1 MCLLI
6 VRTFLWRLFFH
17 LNWKVGWT
25 KWFSVFFFWFYFA
38 ANLLIFIA
46 VLLCNHSIS
55 GLLRSLALIVK
66 IFQHLK
72 NFLITFHWCL
82 WRGVQWFVV
91 DDLTRCLC
99 MLSYSLVFCAVSK
112 YLFLSKLKVT
122 SKKSFSIKFV
132 VISKLESI
140 LLKMFMIFFRFLSV
154 CWVID
159 ITKDKPIVSVQTY
172 LILFQGALQ

>member
-1 MCLLI
+1 MWLLI
-6 VRTFLWRLFFH
+6 VKTFLWRLFLH

-25 KWFSVFFFWFYFA
+25 KWFSVFFSWFYVA
-38 ANLLIFIA
+38 ANLVVCIA

-55 GLLRSLALIVK
+55 VVIRSLALIDK

-99 MLSYSLVFCAVSK
+99 ILSYSLVFCTVSK
-112 YLFLSKLKVT
+112 YFFLSKLKVT
-122 SKKSFSIKFV
+122 SKKSYSIKFI
-132 VISKLESI
+132 VISKLQSI
-140 LLKMFMIFFRFLSV
+140 LLKIFIIFCRFLSL

-159 ITKDKPIVSVQTY
+159 IAKDKPIVSVQTY
-172 LILFQGALQ
+172 LILFQGAFQ